1 MLTIRADIVPMKTI
15 SGTIAKTR
23 TISGVIQRSGG
34 SQPVP
39 PVPVNNGY
47 VFTELPVTIIQTEEG
62 SS

>member
-34 SQPVP
+34 SQPAP
-39 PVPVNNGY
+39 APVNNGY
-47 VFTELPVTIIQTEEG
+47 VFKELPVTIIQTEGG